1 MEMSENIKGKGRQLP
16 VWYAWVVLAV
26 VWFAAFTAPANMV
39 KVTALAA
46 PIMEWFAIDEAS
58 VSWVMSMFYIM
69 GCVFAFPA
77 AGIMKRLGVRK
88 TVVIA
93 LVFEIVGGLAGV
105 FSGNSLPVFMV
116 SRALEGIS
124 WGLLAVVGVPAISA
138 WFAPAR
144 RGLPM
149 GIWGIWVAVA
159 FVLGPLLFA
168 GMFDGMGSWQPVW
181 WFNIVFDA
189 VVLVVFL
196 LLYRDAGFSFD
207 DQGNRVEHAVG
218 EVGETIAKGTYR
230 TAFKAPA
237 VLCAAIAMLLMCGAQ
252 MAIENFL
259 PTYIFENLDATLTVA
274 NLVSSGGA
282 VAGVIFSIVLG
293 KLSDVTGKT
302 KIILI
307 VTVVFGL
314 IYSWIAFETTDLAM
328 YIFIIVCIGIA
339 EGGGPAMLFTILAKG
354 CPEEALPA
362 GSAILVFMQNLGML
376 IGTTLVGTVVSNM
389 GWALGAHCVAVPLYA
404 LIIVVVAVFWKKV
417 R

>member
-1 MEMSENIKGKGRQLP
+1 MAPRVSSKNLP
-16 VWYAWVVLAV
+16 SWYAWVVLAA
-26 VWFAAFTAPANMV
+26 VWLAAFTAPANMV

-77 AGIMKRLGVRK
+77 AGIMKKLGMRK

-93 LVFEIVGGLAGV
+93 LVFEIVGGLMGV
-105 FSGNSLPVFMV
+105 FSGNSLPLFMV

-124 WGLLAVVGVPAISA
+124 WGLLAVAGIPAISA
-138 WFAPAR
+138 WFAPSK

-159 FVLGPLLFA
+159 FILGPLLFA
-168 GMFDGMGSWQPVW
+168 GMFDALGSWQPVW
-181 WFNIVFDA
+181 WLNIVFDA
-189 VVLVVFL
+189 VMLVVFL
-196 LLYRDAGFSFD
+196 LLYRDASFSFD
-207 DQGNRVEHAVG
+207 EQENRIERAPQ
-218 EVGETIAKGTYR
+218 EFGETVAKGTYKK
-230 TAFKAPA
+230 AFLAPA

-259 PTYIFENLDATLTVA
+259 PTYIFENLDVSLTVA

-282 VAGVIFSIVLG
+282 IAGVVFSIILG

-302 KIILI
+302 KLILI

-314 IYSWIAFETTDLAM
+314 IYSWIAFETTNLAV
-328 YIFIIVCIGIA
+328 YAFIVVCIGIA

-362 GSAILVFMQNLGML
+362 GSAILAFMQNLGML
-376 IGTTLVGTVVSNM
+376 VGTTLIGTVVSNL
-389 GWALGAHCVAVPLYA
+389 GWATGAHFIAVPLYA
-404 LIIVVVAVFWKKV
+404 LVIVVTLVFWKKV
-417 R
+417 K